1 MVWIHGGGFVLGSA
15 LPYSPS
21 RMVTDGDVIVVTI
34 QYRLAAFGFLS
45 SGDGAVPGNMGMR
58 DQLLAVNWVKDN
70 IRQFG
75 GDPNDITIFGESA
88 GSASVAALALTPGSK
103 GLFTKAIL
111 QSGTL
116 VASWALIRH
125 PEKEFYQFAERAGC
139 RPWIYNPWNKLSYHQ
154 NVVTCLR
161 TKSDREILD
170 AHSKYDPLNV
180 PMDKGLGEQVEFGLV
195 TDYDFF
201 PKAPL
206 DLLKDKSY
214 LQRQGVL
221 DRTYMIGMTDNEGI
235 LGIMMYPQKKY
246 GEITKPSNVASLIRS
261 IVNSNFPWPAETE
274 ALNAVDFLYSFPRD
288 ADGNIPLQKVIDL
301 YSDDLMTVPI
311 MVFTRALV
319 DASPS
324 TPVYM
329 YLFDSEPKVSNPRT
343 CPSTPVYMYLFGSE
357 PKVSNPRACPST
369 PVYMYL
375 FDSEPKV
382 SNPRASPGTPVYMY
396 LFDSEPKVSNPRA
409 FPSTPVY
416 MYLFDSEP
424 KVINPRI
431 PPKTP
436 VYMYL
441 FDSESKLSNFI
452 ISPSIPLYMYLF
464 DSEPKVSSPR
474 ACPSTPVYMYLF
486 DSEPKVSNPR
496 ACHSTPL
503 YMYLF
508 DSEPKVSNPRASPST
523 PVYMYLFDSEPKVSN
538 PRASPSTPVYMYLF
552 DSEPKVSNPRAST
565 GTPVYMYLFDSEP
578 KLKDPD
584 GPIRGTNH
592 GMDLFHEFDGV
603 GVDGFETLYF
613 FANRDPAKYP
623 IIASAFRGYVTQ
635 FAKTGN
641 PVTGPSSS
649 WPRYDRQNEQ
659 YLAISSQP
667 EVRQHLYAQRVSLWT
682 DFLPKMATRNS
693 GRPAFSG

>member
-1 MVWIHGGGFVLGSA
+1 MDSRALFRTCCSRAPGDSFSSESVSLVQVMVWIHGGGFMSGSA
-15 LPYSPS
+15 SPYSPS

-45 SGDGAVPGNMGMR
+45 TGDGAVPGNMGMR

-116 VASWALIRH
+116 IAPWALVRN
-125 PEKEFYQFAERAGC
+125 PQEKFYQFAERAGC

-154 NVVTCLR
+154 NMITCLR
-161 TKSDREILD
+161 TKSGREIFD
-170 AHSKYDPLNV
+170 ANPKYDV
-180 PMDKGLGEQVEFGLV
+180 PNLPIDRGFGELTEFGLV

-221 DRTYMIGMTDNEGI
+221 NRTYMIGMTDNEGI
-235 LGIMMYPQKKY
+235 LGVMMYPQEKY

-261 IVNSNFPWPAETE
+261 IVNGYLSWPAESG

-329 YLFDSEPKVSNPRT
+329 YLFDSEPKVSNPRA
-343 CPSTPVYMYLFGSE
+343 CPITPVYMYLFDLE
-357 PKVSNPRACPST
+357 PKVTNPRACSST
-369 PVYMYL
+369 RVYMYL

-382 SNPRASPGTPVYMY
+382 GN
-396 LFDSEPKVSNPRA
+396 
-409 FPSTPVY
+409 
-416 MYLFDSEP
+416 
-424 KVINPRI
+424 
-431 PPKTP
+431 
-436 VYMYL
+436 
-441 FDSESKLSNFI
+441 
-452 ISPSIPLYMYLF
+452 
-464 DSEPKVSSPR
+464 PR
-474 ACPSTPVYMYLF
+474 ACPSTPVYIYLF
-486 DSEPKVSNPR
+486 DSEPKVGNPR
-496 ACHSTPL
+496 AC
-503 YMYLF
+503 
-508 DSEPKVSNPRASPST
+508 PST
-523 PVYMYLFDSEPKVSN
+523 PVYL
-538 PRASPSTPVYMYLF
+538 
-552 DSEPKVSNPRAST
+552 
-565 GTPVYMYLFDSEP
+565 YLFDSEP

-584 GPIRGTNH
+584 GPISGTNH

-603 GVDGFETLYF
+603 GVDGLETLYF
-613 FANRDPAKYP
+613 YANRDPAKYP

-641 PVTGPSSS
+641 PVSSPSSS

-682 DFLPKMATRNS
+682 DFLPKMATSFFSGRNS